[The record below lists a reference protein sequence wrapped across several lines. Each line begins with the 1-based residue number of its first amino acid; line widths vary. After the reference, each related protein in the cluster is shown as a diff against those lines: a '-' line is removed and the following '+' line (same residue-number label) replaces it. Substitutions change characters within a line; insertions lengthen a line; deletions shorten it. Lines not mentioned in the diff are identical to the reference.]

1 MQDLYIDSQGGFSFE
16 IAENN
21 KALRSRL
28 GVFLSIRSSN
38 GYDDGE
44 LDYDIR
50 QGLDYEF
57 LLDGTVSN
65 ELKRTYVYNQLKNY
79 YNEIED
85 IKNIE
90 IIADKNTRELKITF
104 EYKSIFDNSY
114 EKQEVINIV

>member
-1 MQDLYIDSQGGFSFE
+1 MQDLYIDSQGGFNFE
-16 IAENN
+16 VAENN
-21 KALRSRL
+21 KSLRSRL

-44 LDYDIR
+44 LYYDIR

-90 IIADKNTRELKITF
+90 IISDKNTRELKITF